1 MADEQHPITGLDD
14 AVHQRVRL
22 AIMTTLCD
30 GIEVEFAY
38 LRTTLGLTD
47 GNLGRHLALLAERGY
62 ISVRKTYN
70 GRRQRSWIQLTTA
83 GEAALAAEAAVLRSI
98 LATIDD
104 ATNPR

>member
-1 MADEQHPITGLDD
+1 
-14 AVHQRVRL
+14 
-22 AIMTTLCD
+22 MTTLCD